1 MKDDAVESSRLLFAL
16 LLSIGSLCYLLG
28 LLMVDVSFD
37 FLANNPAIVSYYCS
51 LSNSFK
57 SVSGI
62 SRILVPV
69 SVSGTASTYLALRTP
84 RADLMR
90 LGQLVTCLMSVV
102 GLPSLFV
109 SILSCIRD
117 CDRYNDLN
125 SLDLLRA
132 IHAVMGCLL
141 VFAICVYSCIL
152 SKLFYLVS
160 SR

>member
-1 MKDDAVESSRLLFAL
+1 MKDDAVESSLILFGL
-16 LLSIGSLCYLLG
+16 LLSIGSLCFLLG

-37 FLANNPAIVSYYCS
+37 YLANHPAIVSYYCS

-62 SRILVPV
+62 SRILIPV
-69 SVSGTASTYLALRTP
+69 LASGAASVLLSLKTP
-84 RADLMR
+84 RPDLMR
-90 LGQLVTCLMSVV
+90 LAQLATCLMLVV
-102 GLPSLFV
+102 GLPSVFV

-117 CDRYNDLN
+117 CERYNDLH

-132 IHAVMGCLL
+132 IHAVMACLL
-141 VFAICVYSCIL
+141 VFAICVYSSIL
-152 SKLFYLVS
+152 SKLFFLVS